1 MTGTMSSSAYTG
13 TASLPELV
21 RDDLPDHVALDLTG
35 GGFGQPV
42 HGQHLAGALERGKAL
57 PAERDELA
65 RVHGSPG
72 CGHHARDDLLQA
84 FGIPVA
90 DDRAFGHAGVLEQ
103 APLHLHGGHPDAT
116 GLDHVVGPAE
126 AGVETVRRMG
136 VGVAGAQ
143 PFALEHLARDRGA
156 APVAGGYRVTADQ
169 QVPGL
174 AVGHRATGV
183 V

>member
-1 MTGTMSSSAYTG
+1 MSSSAYTG

-35 GGFGQPV
+35 GGLGQAV
-42 HGQHLAGALERGKAL
+42 HGQHLAGALERGEAL

-65 RVHGSPG
+65 GVHSTPRG
-72 CGHHARDDLLQA
+72 GHHARDDLLQA
-84 FGIPVA
+84 LGVPVA
-90 DDRAFGHAGVLEQ
+90 DDRALGHARVLQQ

-126 AGVETVRRMG
+126 AGVETVRRTG

-143 PFALEHLARDRGA
+143 PLALEHLAGDRGT
-156 APVAGGYRVTADQ
+156 APVTGGYR
-169 QVPGL
+169 
-174 AVGHRATGV
+174 
-183 V
+183 